1 MAITVSGKNYTQI
14 SSCDT
19 TTSGGTWSG
28 VDTPDSADK
37 KEGAASLCGT
47 LKAAGNNDTTFEPT
61 GAVDL
66 SGTKHVRF
74 WFLITSGSLVNTY
87 ANGGIQFWASDGTNT
102 GYWYVGGRDT
112 YPGGWYNFVV
122 DVSKAVDAGTKP
134 TNMNAI
140 TSMGTRHNLTG
151 VGKNV
156 DNTWIDN
163 LCVCDGLITY
173 GDDAGGYYDFEDIY
187 AVENNPSTGGWG
199 ILTRKAGIYCLTG
212 SIEFGDSGGTSG
224 TKFQAKSQ
232 VVIFENRPNKDGTL
246 SNINT
251 NLMNFTIVD
260 NGTGTTEFIL
270 GSKSGTQGIE
280 GCTIRVQDTTQIA
293 KFDIDASTD
302 TDVDY
307 FKLYGSTFLD
317 ADSISLPATA
327 TNVEVL
333 NCNFESCGIIIPSTC
348 VMKYC
353 NFISANS
360 DAMTIS
366 STTFNVMDCNFISP
380 TSHGV
385 EVTATGT
392 YVFNNLQFSGTG
404 ASGPY
409 DVENTTA
416 GLVTIQNTNDSNTA
430 YYENT
435 GGGTTDIQSAVT
447 LKVTIK
453 DPSGNAIVG
462 ARVLMEAGD
471 GTGSA
476 PFEESV
482 TITRVDTTA
491 TVTHTAHGLSTGQ
504 MVNIRGANQPEYNG
518 AGKVI
523 TKIGADSYSYQ
534 VSGTPATPA
543 TGTITSTQCFM
554 SELTI
559 TGGIAEESFNAAGT
573 QTYRGRV
580 AKSSAS
586 PYWRDVTFSGADCSG
601 GLDIPIQMELD
612 E

>member
-1 MAITVSGKNYTQI
+1 MTVTVTAKNYSLINACENSTQW
-14 SSCDT
+14 T
-19 TTSGGTWSG
+19 GE
-28 VDTPDSADK
+28 TPGDVSDFY
-37 KEGAASLCGT
+37 KEGTQCVGFTVRGIGS
-47 LKAAGNNDTTFEPT
+47 NDIYIT
-61 GAVDL
+61 GSWDL
-66 SGTKHVRF
+66 SGMKHLRCWLMTVA
-74 WFLITSGSLVNTY
+74 LKELDTD
-87 ANGGIQFWASDGTNT
+87 ANGGIQFYVSDGTNT
-102 GYWYVGGRDT
+102 GYYYVSGSTT
-112 YPGGWYNFVV
+112 YPGGWYNLVV
-122 DVSKAVDAGTKP
+122 DLSRAVDAGTKP
-134 TNMNAI
+134 TMTAI
-140 TSMGTRHNLTG
+140 TTIGLRFVHTANA
-151 VGKNV
+151 KNAQ
-156 DNTWIDN
+156 NTWIDH
-163 LCVCDGLITY
+163 LYVGDGLIAY
-173 GDDAGGYYDFEDIY
+173 GDDAGGSFDFADILS
-187 AVENNPSTGGWG
+187 ADENTSNGWG
-199 ILTRKAGIYCLTG
+199 IIRKISGVYYLVGSLT
-212 SIEFGDSGGTSG
+212 FGDNASTNSCDFKDLSQIIMFEDRKVNSNLYNVTVVGNATGT
-224 TKFQAKSQ
+224 TKFQLGNVSGGKGIQGCVLKSEGTIKYD
-232 VVIFENRPNKDGTL
+232 VV
-246 SNINT
+246 
-251 NLMNFTIVD
+251 
-260 NGTGTTEFIL
+260 
-270 GSKSGTQGIE
+270 
-280 GCTIRVQDTTQIA
+280 C
-293 KFDIDASTD
+293 TD
-302 TDVDY
+302 TNVSD
-307 FKLYGSTFLD
+307 FKLYGSTFID
-317 ADSISLPATA
+317 ADTTSLPASG
-327 TNVEVL
+327 VSREVI
-333 NCNFESCGIIIPSTC
+333 SCSFDACGKVTTDTC
-348 VMKYC
+348 KVQYC
-353 NFISANS
+353 NFISADD
-360 DAMTIS
+360 DAITIS
-366 STTFNVMDCNFISP
+366 STTLNVTDCNFINP

-392 YVFNNLQFSGTG
+392 YAFNNLQFSGTG

-573 QTYRGRV
+573 QTYRGRI